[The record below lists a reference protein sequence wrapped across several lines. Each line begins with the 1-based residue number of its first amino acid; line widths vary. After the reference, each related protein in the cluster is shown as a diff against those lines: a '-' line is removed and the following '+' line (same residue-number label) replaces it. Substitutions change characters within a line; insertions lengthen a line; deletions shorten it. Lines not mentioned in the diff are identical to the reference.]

1 MFEYCKNWTKERLT
15 KMSGREQEQRRTL
28 KGGAAVEPRDEHLL
42 PASDA
47 ESNVK
52 YTNFYIENILRPDF
66 GHNVGDTESIAAAA
80 EGHRHHHLHTHH
92 HHKGHGGAGG
102 GGGEINGGRRIEVV
116 LSDEDESGKE
126 SDDGASS
133 HGSQEASSGNLSL
146 KPTPWPAWVYCTR
159 YSDRPSS
166 GEKLVE

>member
-1 MFEYCKNWTKERLT
+1 
-15 KMSGREQEQRRTL
+15 MSGREEEHHPRTL
-28 KGGAAVEPRDEHLL
+28 KGGAAVEPSDEQAL

-52 YTNFYIENILRPDF
+52 YTNFFIENILRPDF
-66 GHNVGDTESIAAAA
+66 GREGDSIADVPPS
-80 EGHRHHHLHTHH
+80 HHHLHHH
-92 HHKGHGGAGG
+92 HHHHGRGQS
-102 GGGEINGGRRIEVV
+102 GRRIEVV

-133 HGSQEASSGNLSL
+133 HGSQEAASGTLSL

-166 GEKLVE
+166 GEILVRLINCGEFQNTL